1 MVSFG
6 GYLLPVEYK
15 TGVLAEHMAVRKT
28 CGLFDASHMGE
39 IICSG
44 RDALGNLNRL
54 LTNDFSN
61 LAVGRARY
69 SPMCNEQGG
78 VVDDLI
84 VYKTAEDSF
93 LIVVNAS
100 NKDKDFAW
108 MQDHKFGDV
117 RLKDVSEDYALIAV
131 QGPNAYALLSNMA
144 QPGSLPDRRFA
155 FNASVLINDI
165 ACMVARTGYTGE
177 DGFEIYLK
185 PKDAES
191 MWNLLLEYGR
201 DLGVVSCGL
210 GSRDTL
216 RLEASLPLYGHEL
229 DVSIT
234 PLEAGLGRFVK
245 MEKPDF
251 IGKSA
256 LQADIKRKLVGLKVT
271 GRGIIREHMQIFA
284 DEREIG
290 FSTSGTHCP
299 FLGAPYAMALVDK
312 DYSALKT
319 PVEADVRGRR
329 VTAEVVPLPFY
340 QR

>member
-1 MVSFG
+1 MDTTDKKTPLYHLHVELGGKMVSFG

-15 TGVLAEHMAVRKT
+15 TGVLTEHMAVREA

-39 IICSG
+39 IVCSG

-54 LTNDFSN
+54 LTNDFSS

-69 SPMCNEQGG
+69 SPMCSEQGG

-100 NKDKDFAW
+100 NKEKDFAW

-117 RLKDVSEDYALIAV
+117 RFEDVSEDYALIAV
-131 QGPNAYALLSNMA
+131 QGPNAFALLSHTT
-144 QPGSLPDRRFA
+144 QPGSLPDSRFA
-155 FNASVLINDI
+155 FNPAAHVGGI

-185 PKDAES
+185 PEDAET
-191 MWNLLLEYGR
+191 MWRLLLEYGR
-201 DLGVVSCGL
+201 ALGVVSCGL

-229 DVSIT
+229 DTAVT

-245 MEKPDF
+245 MEKSDF

-256 LQADIKRKLVGLKVT
+256 LDRK
-271 GRGIIREHMQIFA
+271 
-284 DEREIG
+284 
-290 FSTSGTHCP
+290 S
-299 FLGAPYAMALVDK
+299 
-312 DYSALKT
+312 
-319 PVEADVRGRR
+319 
-329 VTAEVVPLPFY
+329 VV
-340 QR
+340 